1 MTEAGLQD
9 VVDCR
14 DIEGINCDAAG
25 RVSQLSL
32 ATAGLRGDLPESV
45 ASLPG
50 LTRVALENNRLTGN
64 VPVFTSSKLEV
75 LRLSTNDFEGDVPCP
90 NSAKFLEFTAHG
102 NALTGGIPSCLLNS
116 PTLRI
121 LDLSHNPLGGSL
133 PSVHVETPLAV
144 LWVAQAGLV
153 GGLGPVA
160 NLTSLGRLDLSR
172 NFLDGPLEERL
183 LARLP
188 KLYELDLNWNRLS
201 GTVPNLPDAPGLR
214 RVELGHNRFSG
225 ELDHQFD
232 KFAANQDHG
241 VISYLTLDDN
251 EFCGV
256 LPQVFYDLLFDSRYV
271 LTGGGRNP
279 LEVGGNHFRCAG
291 EAGNLFFE
299 DWARQTGHDFGEC
312 ARAERRSLPVG
323 PEFCYVLQEDDARSP
338 TPQEGAARA
347 AESRGRTPAGT
358 PIALPSSV
366 APADGHP
373 VVMPGNDLSI
383 AGTFVKT
390 TGGTCR
396 FRSKGGRRVEA
407 PGPRGTPGHPQISPK
422 LRQDVQCVL
431 DAAVTF
437 GPHAG
442 PGIFRVVPN
451 DALPPPGRLAV
462 RGDDGASGAFL
473 RRLLRAGDA
482 RRRVRRGLV
491 RGRQRDRRAVA
502 RAVARPDGVLP
513 DGGSQF

>member
-312 ARAERRSLPVG
+312 ARAERRSCRSVLNFATYFKKTTHAVRRRKKEQLARPRVAVG
-323 PEFCYVLQEDDARSP
+323 RPQVRRSRCRRP
-338 TPQEGAARA
+338 SRRRTATPSSCPATTCPSPAPSSRRREGRA
-347 AESRGRTPAGT
+347 A
-358 PIALPSSV
+358 
-366 APADGHP
+366 
-373 VVMPGNDLSI
+373 
-383 AGTFVKT
+383 
-390 TGGTCR
+390 
-396 FRSKGGRRVEA
+396 
-407 PGPRGTPGHPQISPK
+407 
-422 LRQDVQCVL
+422 
-431 DAAVTF
+431 
-437 GPHAG
+437 
-442 PGIFRVVPN
+442 
-451 DALPPPGRLAV
+451 
-462 RGDDGASGAFL
+462 SG
-473 RRLLRAGDA
+473 
-482 RRRVRRGLV
+482 
-491 RGRQRDRRAVA
+491 RRAVDESKRPA
-502 RAVARPDGVLP
+502 RAVRRDIPKFRQNVDRMFNAFLTPP
-513 DGGSQF
+513 